1 MFWWNKY
8 FDVPTGRLTSPTW
21 SSLTDSNS
29 PLTATPVQRVDA
41 VAPASEVVQPSEVA
55 LVVAEVQVV
64 LDTAQ
69 ASLAAAFH
77 RSMDQSTDRDRN
89 RTFPRLSV
97 SELTSKMMFLSSAI
111 NSNILFVPKTAVS
124 HFYETV
130 ELNRNCRQSTPRY
143 VVQSA
148 ATGVSSALHSVTLRS
163 VAVSHRGGSIS
174 PWPISVRYRHC
185 RYRYF
190 WPKISAISIS
200 ISFTAALFGL
210 LIYFIIASKV

>member
-1 MFWWNKY
+1 M
-8 FDVPTGRLTSPTW
+8 
-21 SSLTDSNS
+21 
-29 PLTATPVQRVDA
+29 QRVDA

-97 SELTSKMMFLSSAI
+97 SELTNKMMFLSSAI

-130 ELNRNCRQSTPRY
+130 ELNRNLDCRQSTPRY

-148 ATGVSSALHSVTLRS
+148 ATGVCTAQ
-163 VAVSHRGGSIS
+163 
-174 PWPISVRYRHC
+174 RH
-185 RYRYF
+185 
-190 WPKISAISIS
+190 
-200 ISFTAALFGL
+200 
-210 LIYFIIASKV
+210 ASKCRRQS